1 MRPDLRVID
10 GEGQVAEDLTAILS
24 EEAALLEVIVR
35 QRREIAALKGELTKL
50 RRIDPDAEDIMTL
63 LDYWQRECN
72 HPRSS
77 IEADGVRWRKT
88 KERLANPLFTPE
100 RLKRAIDGTAAFPYE
115 GKYGERFTLPADD
128 RRRKDDLAL
137 HIFRDEVQTERRI
150 ALAEGDGPYR
160 AYKRLVFDA
169 VRDNPGLVEQFAAL
183 GMVDPHGEVLA
194 RAVVWARGEV
204 EKRKGG
210 AC

>member
-1 MRPDLRVID
+1 MKPNLRVID
-10 GEGQVAEDLTAILS
+10 GDGQLAEDLTAIPS
-24 EEAALLEVIVR
+24 NEAALVEALI
-35 QRREIAALKGELTKL
+35 QSKRREAALKAELTKL
-50 RRIDPDAEDIMTL
+50 RQVDDLADEIESVL
-63 LDYWQRECN
+63 EYWRKECN
-72 HPRSS
+72 HPRAQ
-77 IEADGVRWRKT
+77 IPPAGKRWAVVKARMADGFDV
-88 KERLANPLFTPE
+88 P

-115 GKYGERFTLPADD
+115 GRYGERFSLPADG
-128 RRRKDDLAL
+128 RRRKDDIAL

-204 EKRKGG
+204 DKRNGG
-210 AC
+210 AT